1 MLNKKFLI
9 TILSS
14 SNAELLKLSYSSIIS
29 QINHNLDYTIVLIIN
44 SLNSNYIND
53 VKTEFVNHDIN
64 IIETESNGKPG
75 KGHNSCLNYFY
86 NNKIYDYLIMF
97 DGDDLVYPTFL
108 SQISKAFEYENN
120 LDILSIYG
128 NDSLRTQDDSCASDI
143 HIINNFY
150 LRMGHFLPKTFHN
163 SDWLFNPFKSNIK
176 KNGVITIIRII
187 LFSRNFIDLNH
198 NILFYSEKCYIL
210 DDYIAY
216 LNYIDNTLNKNMN
229 TLIINS
235 DGLYL
240 YNNLNNNSVSIKY
253 KEKFDSDYNTILEYY
268 DEFKHLDKQL
278 GKEWDLSKL
287 KYKQLS
293 LPYNETLNIIQND
306 DNTYTINKDDM
317 YIKKNYL
324 YMIDFANNFLISY
337 YDLCIKKIE
346 YYLFSNLNQENKKK
360 AYDLCSF
367 LLNNNINDRK
377 LFIYISILY
386 FYREDKENFIKY
398 FEKSDYFINKYS
410 VLCDYYKSIKNL

>member
-1 MLNKKFLI
+1 MFNKKFII

-14 SNAELLKLSYSSIIS
+14 SNAELLKLSYNSIIN
-29 QINHNLDYTIVLIIN
+29 QINHNFDYTVVLIIN
-44 SLNSNYIND
+44 SLDSNYINE
-53 VKTEFVNHDIN
+53 VKSEFIN
-64 IIETESNGKPG
+64 YNIDIIETKSNGKPG
-75 KGHNSCLNYFY
+75 MGHNSCLNYFY

-97 DGDDLVYPTFL
+97 DGDDIVYPTFF
-108 SQISKAFEYENN
+108 SQITKAFEYEKN

-128 NDSLRTQDDSCASDI
+128 NDSLRTQNDSCISDI

-150 LRMGHFLPKTFHN
+150 LRCGHFLPKTFHN
-163 SDWLFNPFKSNIK
+163 SEWLINPFQSNIK
-176 KNGVITIIRII
+176 KNGIITIIRII
-187 LFSRNFIDLNH
+187 LFSRNFINLNH

-229 TLIINS
+229 TLIVNS

-253 KEKFDSDYNTILEYY
+253 KEKFNSDYNTILEYY
-268 DEFKHLDKQL
+268 QEFKHLDKQL
-278 GKEWDLSKL
+278 GIKWNLNKL

-293 LPYNETLNIIQND
+293 LPYNETLNIIENH
-306 DNTYTINKDDM
+306 DNTYTINKDDI

-324 YMIDFANNFLISY
+324 YMIDFVNDFLISY

-346 YYLFSNLNQENKKK
+346 YYLFSDLNDKNKKK
-360 AYDLCSF
+360 AFDLCIF

-386 FYREDKENFIKY
+386 FYKDDKNNFIKY
-398 FEKSDYFINKYS
+398 YEKSDYFIHKYS
-410 VLCDYYKSIKNL
+410 ILYDYYKSIQN